1 MLMERCMASKKW
13 YYVLAL
19 MLFFSLAGCYIKPVR
34 HLASD
39 AALLKVGE
47 STREDVVI
55 FLGEPD
61 DQQVTGDGVEKW
73 LYKDKNMTLLEKTPL
88 VGEHIGSPEYK
99 TVVVTLR
106 NGIVAGCVYSSSDE
120 DDMNWAK
127 DYSWQ
132 EK

>member
-1 MLMERCMASKKW
+1 MALKILSF
-13 YYVLAL
+13 LL
-19 MLFFSLAGCYIKPVR
+19 TLTLSFGLSGCYVNPVR

-47 STREDVVI
+47 STKEDVVV

-61 DQQVTGDGVEKW
+61 EQQVIGEGVEKW
-73 LYKDKNMTLLEKTPL
+73 LYRDKNMSLFEKTPL
-88 VGEHIGSPEYK
+88 LGKHIGSPEYHH
-99 TVVVTLR
+99 VEVTLR
-106 NGIVAGCVYSSSDE
+106 NGIVTECVYSSTDE

-127 DYSWQ
+127 HYPWQ